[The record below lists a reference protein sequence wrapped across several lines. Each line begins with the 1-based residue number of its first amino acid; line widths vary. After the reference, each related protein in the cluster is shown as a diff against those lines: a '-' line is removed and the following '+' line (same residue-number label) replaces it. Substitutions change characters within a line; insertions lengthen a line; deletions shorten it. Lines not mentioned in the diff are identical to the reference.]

1 MLYIETMSRFLRLT
15 NMLLNVNQIRLIEIS
30 PDKYTIRMNS
40 HHING
45 IVLFGSGWFD
55 SYNHN
60 FDCCKKEH
68 STDYKIISDWLEKEE
83 NNNGKNEM
91 N

>member
-1 MLYIETMSRFLRLT
+1 MSRFLRLT

-30 PDKYTIRMNS
+30 PDKYTIRMNA

-45 IVLFGSGWFD
+45 FVIFGTGYFE
-55 SYNHN
+55 SYKHD

-68 STDYKIISDWLEKEE
+68 STDYKIISEWLEQEE
-83 NNNGKNEM
+83 NNNGGK
-91 N
+91 

>member
-1 MLYIETMSRFLRLT
+1 MLYIKTMSRFLRLT

-68 STDYKIISDWLEKEE
+68 SKDYKIISDWLEQEE
-83 NNNGKNEM
+83 NNNGKM
-91 N
+91 K

>member
-1 MLYIETMSRFLRLT
+1 MLYIKTMSRFLRLT

-45 IVLFGSGWFD
+45 VVLFGTGWFD
-55 SYNHN
+55 SYNNN

-68 STDYKIISDWLEKEE
+68 STDYKIISDWLQQEE
-83 NNNGKNEM
+83 NNNEKK
-91 N
+91 

>member
-1 MLYIETMSRFLRLT
+1 MSRFLRLT

-55 SYNHN
+55 SYSHN

-91 N
+91 K